1 MAKVIGI
8 DLGTSNSVAAHI
20 ERGKPTVIPN
30 AEGGRLT
37 PSVVAVT
44 EDGRRLVGQLAKSRS
59 GANPEDTVAS
69 IKRQMGSDSRLR
81 LGGRELTP
89 QEISSFILSKVKTD
103 AEDYLGEP
111 VEKAV
116 ISVPAYFNDS
126 QRQAT
131 KDAGTIAGLDV
142 IRMINEPTA
151 AALAYGLN
159 NQNIHHILVWDVGG
173 GTFDVSI
180 LELGKG
186 MFDVKAVSGDTWL
199 GGDDWDQRIADFL
212 AGELLRRVGV
222 DVRDNRPALQRLKD
236 IGEKAKIELSSS
248 QMAYIRVPFASNS
261 CNDQYLDVGLSRREF
276 TGLTQ
281 DLVGKM
287 ISPTR
292 QALADARLEPKDI
305 DRVILVGGATRMP
318 AVRKLCR
325 ELLGKEPYTDIDPDE
340 VVAIGAAIQA
350 GILVGELEKVT
361 LLDVTPLSL
370 GIETKGGI
378 FARIIER
385 NAKVPT
391 SAGQVF
397 STAVDNQPEVD
408 IHALQGEREVA
419 CHNVSLGR
427 FQLTDIPLAPRG
439 EPMIEVVFSID
450 SDGILHVSATDLHT
464 GNESGLR
471 IQSSRLSSQ
480 EIERMIEEAKA
491 YANEDRLRRED
502 IETLIKADN
511 LIRAAEEMIDRT
523 AVRLHDRQIAKTK
536 AKVSAVKGAVAS
548 EDSELIRLRTR
559 ELQEA
564 VEGLYEGQKEATASR
579 AT

>member
-1 MAKVIGI
+1 
-8 DLGTSNSVAAHI
+8 
-20 ERGKPTVIPN
+20 
-30 AEGGRLT
+30 EGGRLT
-37 PSVVAVT
+37 PSVVAMT
-44 EDGRRLVGQLAKSRS
+44 GKGRRLVGQLAKRQAV
-59 GANPEDTVAS
+59 ANPEKTVAS
-69 IKRQMGSDSRLR
+69 IKRRMGSDFRVRLD
-81 LGGRELTP
+81 GKEFTP
-89 QEISSFILSKVKTD
+89 QEVSSLILGKIKAD

-142 IRMINEPTA
+142 IRIISEPTA
-151 AALAYGLN
+151 AALAYGLD
-159 NQNIHHILVWDVGG
+159 NQDVHNILVWDVGG

-305 DRVILVGGATRMP
+305 DRVILVGGSTRMP
-318 AVRKLCR
+318 AVRQLCR

-385 NAKVPT
+385 NAKIPT
-391 SAGQVF
+391 STGQVF

-439 EPMIEVVFSID
+439 EPRIEVVFSID

-471 IQSSRLSSQ
+471 IQSSRLSA
-480 EIERMIEEAKA
+480 EEVDRMVEEARA
-491 YANEDRLRRED
+491 YAEEDRRWREEVESG
-502 IETLIKADN
+502 IEADN
-511 LIRAAEEMIDRT
+511 LISAAEDMIDR
-523 AVRLHDRQIAKTK
+523 AVGRLHETEVAEVE
-536 AKVSAVKGAVAS
+536 AKVLAVKAAIAS
-548 EDSELIRLRTR
+548 GDNGLIKQRTQ
-559 ELQEA
+559 ELQEVLKGID
-564 VEGLYEGQKEATASR
+564 VEEVTAGAR
-579 AT
+579 AR